1 MQQHGHRKFS
11 GPARRPLRGF
21 VLAALA
27 GALTAGASAQALAH
41 GGPFGSMAGMGGP
54 RGWGMGAGETDPAAM
69 QRRAEGM
76 VRMWLADVDVGEA
89 QQKRIAEIM
98 SATMRELAPLREKHR
113 EGREQAIAALAKPQV
128 DRNALEAIRA
138 QQLALAD
145 QMSRRLTQSM
155 ADVAE
160 VLTPEQRAK
169 VAERMQARH
178 ERFARRGRG

>member
-1 MQQHGHRKFS
+1 MQRHGHRQFS
-11 GPARRPLRGF
+11 SPARRPWRSFLF
-21 VLAALA
+21 AALA

-41 GGPFGSMAGMGGP
+41 GGPFGGMGGP
-54 RGWGMGAGETDPAAM
+54 RGWGMGAGETDPASM
-69 QRRAEGM
+69 QRRTEGM
-76 VRMWLADVDVGEA
+76 VRMWLADLDVGEA

-98 SATMRELAPLREKHR
+98 SATNRELAPLRKKHR
-113 EGREQAIAALAKPQV
+113 EGRQQAIAALAQPQV

>member
-1 MQQHGHRKFS
+1 MQQHNHGHHT
-11 GPARRPLRGF
+11 GQARRPWRRFL
-21 VLAALA
+21 LAALV
-27 GALTAGASAQALAH
+27 GGLTAGAGAHAFAH
-41 GGPFGSMAGMGGP
+41 GGPFGGMGGP

-76 VRMWLADVDVGEA
+76 VRMWLADVDVSEA

-98 SATMRELAPLREKHR
+98 STTMRELAPLREKHR
-113 EGREQAIAALAKPQV
+113 EGRQQAIAALAKPQV

-145 QMSRRLTQSM
+145 QMSRRMTQSM
-155 ADVAE
+155 VEVAE